1 MAASISVASRGSII
15 FVVTACAQSS
25 WCGLTIQDCHLSYPM
40 SHLWAAKEVGKDR
53 EQKGGFFESVP
64 CKPPSLTPQVGEL
77 SHMITLFSKGGW
89 EIVFLLQVT

>member
-40 SHLWAAKEVGKDR
+40 SQLWAAKVVGKDR
-53 EQKGGFFESVP
+53 EQKGV
-64 CKPPSLTPQVGEL
+64 SL
-77 SHMITLFSKGGW
+77 SLFPVS
-89 EIVFLLQVT
+89 LLPLHLKLENLVI